1 MFGPGAIPYGF
12 DLYELYPGRSYPH
25 GQSSPG
31 QSALILSI
39 LFYLFS
45 SNNIDLQM
53 LFSMPPFFFFV
64 SHDLKVSK
72 FFFVF
77 IGNFYARK
85 FNFLISVSLQPN
97 VVDL

>member
-77 IGNFYARK
+77 IGKGSESMPEN
-85 FNFLISVSLQPN
+85 LIF
-97 VVDL
+97 